1 MDQTSIKNWLGSST
15 TILGSSGALTILSSA
30 LSGQLTWSAAIPLLA
45 GAVAAIIWPQNT
57 ALSNQVST
65 LATDTEK
72 AIPMLLTA
80 YRTGLQHGAAS
91 VQKPSTAIIPAQ
103 GVNS

>member
-1 MDQTSIKNWLGSST
+1 MDQTSIKGWLGQST
-15 TILGSSGALTILSSA
+15 TGQGFAGALTIVA
-30 LSGQLTWSAAIPLLA
+30 AAMSGQMPWSAAIPALA
-45 GAVAAIIWPQNT
+45 GALVLIIWPQNRG
-57 ALSNQVST
+57 LSTVAST